1 VFRGNAKIAER
12 VGARLRTSLSAIVE
26 EPCPSDLSALLREL
40 DARAAHH
47 RELPRYV
54 SLNERLLQ
62 LKKVD

>member
-12 VGARLRTSLSAIVE
+12 VGVRLRTSLNAIVE
-26 EPCPSDLSALLREL
+26 EPCPSDLNALLREL
-40 DARAAHH
+40 DARAAHD

>member
-1 VFRGNAKIAER
+1 MFRGNAKIAER

-40 DARAAHH
+40 DARAAH

>member
-1 VFRGNAKIAER
+1 VFRSNAKIAER

-40 DARAAHH
+40 DARAAYN
-47 RELPRYV
+47 RELRYV